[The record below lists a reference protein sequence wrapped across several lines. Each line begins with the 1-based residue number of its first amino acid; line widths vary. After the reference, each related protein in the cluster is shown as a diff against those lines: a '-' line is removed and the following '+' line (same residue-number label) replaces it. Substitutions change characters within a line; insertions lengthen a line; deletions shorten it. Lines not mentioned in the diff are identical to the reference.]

1 MIPQVILFSGWYSV
15 ALCRACPTL
24 LFVFGDNMLGFGKGG
39 QAIIRS
45 EPNAYG
51 VPTKRKPSMSPGSFF
66 QQNNEYD
73 LDCVLLRIKGLW
85 EHLESGGKIVVP
97 LNPAGE
103 ISLGLE
109 RAMLRE
115 KAPVIYDTIVRHIE
129 EMQDTFGS
137 VAIKD
142 AGELRRY
149 TNALLQSLP

>member
-1 MIPQVILFSGWYSV
+1 MFSGWYSV

-24 LFVFGDNMLGFGKGG
+24 LFVFGDNLLGFGKGG

-45 EPNAYG
+45 EPNAFG

-66 QQNNEYD
+66 RETSEYD
-73 LDCVLLRIKGLW
+73 LDCVLVRIKSLW
-85 EHLESGGKIVVP
+85 DHLEAGGKIVIPVTP
-97 LNPAGE
+97 TGDV
-103 ISLGLE
+103 SLGLE

-115 KAPVIYDTIVRHIE
+115 KAPTIYDTIVRHVE

-137 VAIKD
+137 VAIED
-142 AGELRRY
+142 AGELRGY